1 MLMTRGS
8 ITGMKLSVSLPEPD
22 VAFLDEYVERQALS
36 SRSAGLQA
44 ALATLRVMSLG
55 DMYEAAWDELTAEQ
69 AVWDSTVKDGLADET
84 W

>member
-1 MLMTRGS
+1 
-8 ITGMKLSVSLPEPD
+8 MKLSVSLPEPD
-22 VAFLDEYVERQALS
+22 VAFLDEYVEWQALS
-36 SRSAGLQA
+36 SRSAGVQA

-55 DMYEAAWDELTAEQ
+55 DMYEAAWDEWTAEQ